1 MAKVTMNDSF
11 PVSGG
16 RLWQTVGGL
25 NALPGWDPALESSTP
40 EEGGSELTRFEGFES
55 HGASEDDIG
64 QVIEGGFQIGFENLN
79 ELFGR

>member
-1 MAKVTMNDSF
+1 MAKVTINDNF
-11 PVSGG
+11 PISGG
-16 RLWQTVGGL
+16 RLWQIIGAFD
-25 NALPGWDPALESSTP
+25 ALSDSYRP
-40 EEGGSELTRFEGFES
+40 EEGGSELTRFEVFDS